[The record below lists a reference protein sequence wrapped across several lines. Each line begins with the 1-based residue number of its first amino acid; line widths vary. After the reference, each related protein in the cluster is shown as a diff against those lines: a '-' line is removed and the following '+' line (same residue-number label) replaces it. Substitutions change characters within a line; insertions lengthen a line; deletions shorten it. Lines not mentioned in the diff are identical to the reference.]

1 MKLKA
6 RARLGEDTSAPKP
19 KLPPRNK
26 DEQAAY
32 EHLRTLP
39 FGTWFEFVS
48 NQQGDRVRRRLSWF
62 SPITDNALFVNQRG
76 QRVGEQTL
84 DSLARM
90 MAIGQAHVVTADK
103 GRIVDRAWHGALNAL
118 RSFAGSKDAP
128 QEGKPH
134 DGKPQE
140 SNA

>member
-1 MKLKA
+1 
-6 RARLGEDTSAPKP
+6 
-19 KLPPRNK
+19 
-26 DEQAAY
+26 
-32 EHLRTLP
+32 
-39 FGTWFEFVS
+39 
-48 NQQGDRVRRRLSWF
+48 VRRRLSWF